1 MAHPGYYAQPYY
13 YKSGFYG
20 GPYTGELRDPAYY
33 PPGYR
38 HVSPVH
44 RQSKLDTLDPYGKVY
59 LKQKEWKLSTG
70 FNTSKEMKWARI
82 LKLDESI
89 QVFHDAT
96 MPNYE
101 DI

>member
-1 MAHPGYYAQPYY
+1 MWKNYPPYPVAPYPQMYPNYYPHTGMAHPGYYAQPYY

-20 GPYTGELRDPAYY
+20 GPYTGELRDPGYY

-70 FNTSKEMKWARI
+70 FNTS
-82 LKLDESI
+82 
-89 QVFHDAT
+89 
-96 MPNYE
+96 
-101 DI
+101 